1 MSINRTMSAR
11 RAIATVVA
19 SLGLGTALLGTTL
32 APTAGAAEATA
43 SSVARSSMG
52 IPGAVIIESAAFP
65 GKILCSTPADDSLLL
80 KTVNTRDRYCQW
92 LVTKGSDDE
101 DNVYTLY
108 NPAKD
113 QVMAYT
119 GGNEGAVVM
128 ADYDPSQRAQEWS
141 WGGRE
146 DWGGRALQSFMDKGQ
161 NVDAKSRDGE
171 GPTSEAIHT
180 RGWRHGHQREL
191 TWNTVTL

>member
-52 IPGAVIIESAAFP
+52 IPGAVIIQSAAFP

-80 KTVNTRDRYCQW
+80 KTVNTRDLYCQW
-92 LVTKGSDDE
+92 LVVE
-101 DNVYTLY
+101 RADNTYTLY

-119 GGNEGAVVM
+119 GGDEGAVVM
-128 ADYDPSQRAQEWS
+128 ADYDRSQIAQEWS
-141 WGGRE
+141 WGGQE
-146 DWGGRALQSFMDKGQ
+146 DWGGRALQSFMDSGQ
-161 NVDAKSRDGE
+161 NVDAKSRTGE
-171 GPTSEAIHT
+171 GPTSGAIRT

-191 TWNTVTL
+191 TWNTIAL